1 VKLPQEM
8 GQTCGH
14 FAGALHPGVIDHA
27 AHVLRYTVFPNTSGQ
42 SLAQHTA
49 TWPDLFEML
58 RAPKEWRSKEA
69 MPLIKLATFG
79 GVRSPVW
86 LDKDGKKHGDSLR
99 HDANVIEIT
108 GIEGDYDGEKVTIAE
123 AVARLQRYR
132 IRALVYTSPRHT
144 PEAPRWR
151 VLAPLSAEY
160 QPAQRAALLARLNG
174 ALGGILASES
184 FTLSQT
190 YFFGRVAGQ
199 AYECAATFDEPDEGT
214 CIDELELDEIAIGRR
229 GPAPGEAASPVDAS
243 GRRATHREQA
253 AANVARLGRKL
264 REGDGR
270 REMLK
275 SYIASRSARGFDRG
289 ELWALVENYAKA
301 FFDPAD
307 PMDDENIQEVVK
319 WAFNRDEARRRSGA
333 TLAAQL
339 LAGQAEQPGQQN
351 QPEGA
356 QPAGQAADAAAGAGA
371 PPAPTPQAFNLFAK
385 FEAPSYD
392 ENDVPAELS
401 AFPALQARAAGFDPS
416 GAIVSA
422 VIAAA
427 AMIHDRIT
435 LEVSKASGWYER
447 PCLWMLILA
456 GPGAG
461 KSPSIRAVTKRI
473 QALHAELVT
482 AWVSEHGRG
491 KKVADDAPPRPALF
505 TSDTTIEKMADI
517 LAANPRG
524 ILYENDEF
532 ETWVGSHDAYRAGGA
547 SRDTGEWCRLFDGG
561 PKQIDRVLRGSSFVP
576 NWSASVLSATT
587 PATLEKLAKKLPAD
601 GLFQRFLLVSMR
613 RAGKPDRKI
622 DAIQVRRA
630 REAFEMHLD
639 AMHGFGG
646 EGTVRMAL
654 DAAALFEQ
662 EADALRELTAATAD
676 VDEKFAGHV
685 SKHAAMLARVA
696 LTFHCAQCY
705 GAHPSTEPLT
715 LATLQTAIRFMR
727 KAYRHAFAIYGAVGG
742 MSPAIELARAVG
754 RRVLATKATVITN
767 RDLIQSVHDWR
778 KAEPYLRTQAAQFL
792 VDVGWLRAQCE
803 PGSTPTSWDVAANVH
818 TQFADEAER
827 EAQRRALVRE
837 RISESATE
845 RRSA

>member
-1 VKLPQEM
+1 MRADVA
-8 GQTCGH
+8 GH
-14 FAGALHPGVIDHA
+14 HALAGVIVPPMVGNA
-27 AHVLRYTVFPNTSGQ
+27 PATIAHTVFENT
-42 SLAQHTA
+42 LALIAHQRTA
-49 TWPDLFEML
+49 TWPELVEML
-58 RAPKEWRSKEA
+58 RAPKEWRAKEA
-69 MPLIKLATFG
+69 MPLMKLATFG
-79 GVRSPVW
+79 DTRTAAG
-86 LDKDGKKHGDSLR
+86 SLR
-99 HDANVIEIT
+99 HDANVIEIA
-108 GIEGDYDGEKVTIAE
+108 GIEGDYDAEKVSVAD
-123 AVARLQRYR
+123 AVAMLQRHR
-132 IRALVYTSPRHT
+132 IRALVYTTGSHAVVNP
-144 PEAPRWR
+144 PKSYGGPRWR
-151 VLAPLSAEY
+151 VLAPLSA
-160 QPAQRAALLARLNG
+160 PCLPHQRAALLARLNG
-174 ALGGILASES
+174 ALGGILAGES

-199 AYECAATFDEPDEGT
+199 PYECAATFDDADEGT
-214 CIDELELDEIAIGRR
+214 CIDKLDELDEIAIGRR
-229 GPAPGEAASPVDAS
+229 GPAPDAAASPVDAS
-243 GRRATHREQA
+243 GRRATHWEQA
-253 AANVARLGRKL
+253 AANVAQLGRKL

-307 PMDDENIQEVVK
+307 PMDGENIQEVVK

-333 TLAAQL
+333 TLTAQL
-339 LAGQAEQPGQQN
+339 LAGQAEQPGQQY
-351 QPEGA
+351 QREGA
-356 QPAGQAADAAAGAGA
+356 QPAGQAADAAAGAGAGTGA

-473 QALHAELVT
+473 QGLHAELVT
-482 AWVSEHGRG
+482 AWVSEHGKG

-532 ETWVGSHDAYRAGGA
+532 ETWVGSHDAYRSGGA

-630 REAFEMHLD
+630 REAFEMRLE
-639 AMHGFGG
+639 ALHGFGG

-705 GAHPSTEPLT
+705 GAHPSSEPLT
-715 LATLQTAIRFMR
+715 LATLQTATRFMR
-727 KAYRHAFAIYGAVGG
+727 KAYRHAFAVYGAVGG

-792 VDVGWLRAQCE
+792 VDVGWLKAQCE

-837 RISESATE
+837 RISESANE